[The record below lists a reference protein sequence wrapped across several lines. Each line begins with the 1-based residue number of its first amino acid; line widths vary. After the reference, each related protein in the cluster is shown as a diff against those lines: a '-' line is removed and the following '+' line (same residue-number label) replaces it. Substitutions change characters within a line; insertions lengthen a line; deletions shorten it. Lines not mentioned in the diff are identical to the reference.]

1 MNATPNLSNLH
12 NLLSFTAFDRLA
24 GQYLVANVDHLE
36 DVLQPIMLHPCL
48 LLRLYTIMTASSPRR
63 PKEMSRHP
71 AQAHDIPTPEKSFDQ
86 KMIASVLGMG
96 QSQCQFAEAE
106 RGQ

>member
-24 GQYLVANVDHLE
+24 GQYLVANADHLD
-36 DVLQPIMLHPCL
+36 DVLQPVMLHPCL
-48 LLRLYTIMTASSPRR
+48 LLRLYTNMTASSPRR

-71 AQAHDIPTPEKSFDQ
+71 AHDIPTPEKSFDR

-106 RGQ
+106 RIQ